1 MEAIGEGR
9 NSAVALPPWDGGA
22 GRLPRGLGDVVWAGV
37 STGIFALFFVHLGVF
52 LVVSCD
58 NCLLFAAAV

>member
-37 STGIFALFFVHLGVF
+37 LTGIFALFFVVHLGVF
-52 LVVSCD
+52 
-58 NCLLFAAAV
+58 

>member
-37 STGIFALFFVHLGVF
+37 STGIFAVSLEVEEEGGYFCTFFLTSASIVW
-52 LVVSCD
+52 
-58 NCLLFAAAV
+58 